1 MPANSNEEEPAAAA
15 GITYTDGGRRE
26 VQMGDEDGELATAI
40 PRFSF
45 SASTHF
51 GPASPTSRE
60 SSSSD
65 TPTPTSS
72 TVTKLLDGSRMFA
85 AGGMAGA
92 IARTATAPLDRI
104 KLLFQVQAVASSGT
118 SATAYTGVGQ
128 AASKIIREEG
138 FRAFWKGNGTNIIRI
153 FPYSAA
159 QLAANDQ
166 YKRIVAGENGEL
178 TVARRLVA
186 GACAGMTATAL
197 THPLDTVRL
206 RLALPNSGYNGMGHA
221 VVTMVRTEGVMSLY
235 KGLLPTLVGIAPYAA
250 LNFASY
256 DLLKRYA
263 YEGGHV
269 KQSTVSNLL
278 MGATAG
284 TVAAT
289 VCYPLD
295 TVRRRMQMKG
305 SETMYSGQMDALR
318 KIWAQ
323 EGVRG
328 FYRGWSANTL
338 KVVPQNAI
346 RFVSYE
352 ALKGVFGVVK
362 AKTDT

>member
-1 MPANSNEEEPAAAA
+1 M
-15 GITYTDGGRRE
+15 
-26 VQMGDEDGELATAI
+26 
-40 PRFSF
+40 
-45 SASTHF
+45 ASTAQCA
-51 GPASPTSRE
+51 GNAQAPATV
-60 SSSSD
+60 SSIS
-65 TPTPTSS
+65 
-72 TVTKLLDGSRMFA
+72 KIIDGSRMFF
-85 AGGMAGA
+85 AGGLAGA

-104 KLLFQVQAVASSGT
+104 KLLFQAQAVAASGT

-166 YKRIVAGENGEL
+166 YKRIVAGESGEL
-178 TVARRLVA
+178 TVPRRLVA

-221 VVTMVRTEGVMSLY
+221 VSTMVRTEGVVSLY
-235 KGLLPTLVGIAPYAA
+235 KGLVPTLIGIAPYAA

-263 YEGGHV
+263 YEGGRIQ
-269 KQSTVSNLL
+269 QSTVSNLL

-305 SETMYSGQMDALR
+305 SMYKNQADALAT
-318 KIWAQ
+318 IWKT

-328 FYRGWSANTL
+328 FYRGWAANTL

-352 ALKGVFGVVK
+352 TLKGLLGVVK